1 MPSDIFVH
9 ARTAFNK
16 ADWLHLVL
24 SPTVAVGG
32 VKECGIFMNEITTEA
47 GAWESP
53 DWSTGAESP
62 LIIVTDV
69 RGDSVKV

>member
-1 MPSDIFVH
+1 MNSSDIFVH

-47 GAWESP
+47 GAPESL
-53 DWSTGAESP
+53 
-62 LIIVTDV
+62 LIG
-69 RGDSVKV
+69 RPGQNHPSSS